1 MAYEYYKL
9 FLLGSRFTQ
18 LHRIIEPRL
27 LLVLKLL
34 KSSDSNLESFGRQN
48 VLAALEGLSAREA
61 SALEAT
67 PLVLPK

>member
-1 MAYEYYKL
+1 M
-9 FLLGSRFTQ
+9 Q
-18 LHRIIEPRL
+18 LHRTIGPRL

-48 VLAALEGLSAREA
+48 VMAALEGLSAREA

-67 PLVLPK
+67 RLVLPK

>member
-1 MAYEYYKL
+1 M
-9 FLLGSRFTQ
+9 Q
-18 LHRIIEPRL
+18 LHRTIGPRL